1 MVEVNVLYSL
11 LGDDGSKYV
20 ELKRRE
26 YRGDVD
32 KSKYVSWFR
41 ITVDG
46 IVDRLEF
53 RKMSGD
59 IRNFNDCE
67 LIISGKENKYIS
79 DRCEIKLVNI
89 KVDESVIKSC
99 LEKWER
105 DYV

>member
-11 LGDDGSKYV
+11 LGEDGSKYV

-26 YRGDVD
+26 YRGDED

-46 IVDRLEF
+46 IIDRLEF
-53 RKMSGD
+53 KNMSGD

-67 LIISGKENKYIS
+67 LIISGKEKKYIN

-99 LEKWER
+99 LEKWEI